1 MKLMKTTKI
10 LGHILFW
17 LSIISVL
24 PAFMVCCEVG
34 EVDFFDILG
43 AVRYSWVMWLFIPIG
58 VCSILIAVVLK
69 SKNLGYKKNIISGC
83 ISIALLFLFGSYFL
97 LFAHVVTYDEKPIMA
112 AEEKAQVSLPDNIKI
127 ASHANDDGK
136 FLITYAKL
144 LDESEKASFE
154 AEISNNEKWSGTLD
168 NRFRGEA
175 PDIISYEAY
184 TFDYFVFY
192 NATLGEYNTFPKA
205 AGSYECVLIAYD
217 KEVGRI
223 LIIDEFTLTTTK

>member
-1 MKLMKTTKI
+1 MKLMKM
-10 LGHILFW
+10 LGWVIFW
-17 LSIISVL
+17 GCFLSIPLS
-24 PAFMVCCEVG
+24 FSMVCKVG
-34 EVDFFDILG
+34 EVEIFSAPGL
-43 AVRYSWVMWLFIPIG
+43 VRYSWVMWLFIPIG

-97 LFAHVVTYDEKPIMA
+97 LFAHVVTYDEKPIIA

-154 AEISNNEKWSGTLD
+154 AEISVNSKWSDTLD

-175 PDIISYEAY
+175 PGIISYEAY

-223 LIIDEFTLTTTK
+223 LIIDEFILTTTK

>member
-1 MKLMKTTKI
+1 MKLMKM
-10 LGHILFW
+10 LGWVIFW
-17 LSIISVL
+17 GCFLSIPLS
-24 PAFMVCCEVG
+24 FSMVCKVG
-34 EVDFFDILG
+34 EVEIFSAPGL
-43 AVRYSWVMWLFIPIG
+43 VRYSWVMWLFIPIG
-58 VCSILIAVVLK
+58 VCSILIAVILK

-97 LFAHVVTYDEKPIMA
+97 LFAHVVTYDEKPIIA
-112 AEEKAQVSLPDNIKI
+112 AEEKASISLPDDIKI
-127 ASHANDDGK
+127 ASNAKGENK
-136 FLITYAKL
+136 FSITYAKL

-154 AEISNNEKWSGTLD
+154 AEISVNSKWSDTLD

-175 PDIISYEAY
+175 PGIISYEAY

-223 LIIDEFTLTTTK
+223 LIIDEFILTTTK

>member
-1 MKLMKTTKI
+1 MKTTKI

-24 PAFMVCCEVG
+24 PAFIVCCEVG
-34 EVDFFDILG
+34 EIDFFDILG

-58 VCSILIAVVLK
+58 ICSIVIALVLK
-69 SKNLGYKKNIISGC
+69 SQNQGYKKNIISGC

-97 LFAHVVTYDEKPIMA
+97 LFAGVVTYDEKPIIA
-112 AEEKAQVSLPDNIKI
+112 AEEKAQVSLPDNLRI

-136 FLITYAKL
+136 FSITYAKL

-154 AEISNNEKWSGTLD
+154 AEITVNQKWSNTLD
-168 NRFRGEA
+168 SDFQTTA

-192 NATLGEYNTFPKA
+192 NATLGEYNTFPKM
-205 AGSYECVLIAYD
+205 AGSYECVLVAYD

-223 LIIDEFTLTTTK
+223 LIIDEFTLTTAK

>member
-1 MKLMKTTKI
+1 M
-10 LGHILFW
+10 LGWVIFW
-17 LSIISVL
+17 GCFLSIPLS
-24 PAFMVCCEVG
+24 FSMVCKVG
-34 EVDFFDILG
+34 EVEIFSAPGL
-43 AVRYSWVMWLFIPIG
+43 VRYSWVMWLFIPIG

-97 LFAHVVTYDEKPIMA
+97 LFAHVVTYDEKPIIA

-154 AEISNNEKWSGTLD
+154 AEISVNSKWSDTLD

-175 PDIISYEAY
+175 PGIISYEAY

-223 LIIDEFTLTTTK
+223 LIIDEFILTTTK

>member
-1 MKLMKTTKI
+1 M
-10 LGHILFW
+10 LGWVIFW
-17 LSIISVL
+17 GCFLSIPLS
-24 PAFMVCCEVG
+24 FSMVCKVG
-34 EVDFFDILG
+34 EVEIFSAPGL
-43 AVRYSWVMWLFIPIG
+43 VRYSWIMWLFIPIG
-58 VCSILIAVVLK
+58 VCSILIAVILK
-69 SKNLGYKKNIISGC
+69 SQNQGYRKNIVSGC

-97 LFAHVVTYDEKPIMA
+97 LFARVVTYDEKPIIA

-154 AEISNNEKWSGTLD
+154 VEISNNEKWSDTLD

-175 PDIISYEAY
+175 PGIISYEAY

-223 LIIDEFTLTTTK
+223 LIIDEFILTTTK

>member
-17 LSIISVL
+17 LSIISLL
-24 PAFMVCCEVG
+24 PAFMVCCAVG

-58 VCSILIAVVLK
+58 VCSILIAVILK

-83 ISIALLFLFGSYFL
+83 ISITLLFLFGSYFL
-97 LFAHVVTYDEKPIMA
+97 LFAHVVTYDEKPIIA
-112 AEEKAQVSLPDNIKI
+112 VEEKASISLPDDIKI
-127 ASHANDDGK
+127 ASNAKGENK
-136 FLITYAKL
+136 FSITYAKL
-144 LDESEKASFE
+144 LNESEKASFE
-154 AEISNNEKWSGTLD
+154 AEISVNSKWSDTLD

-223 LIIDEFTLTTTK
+223 LIIDEFILTTTK

>member
-1 MKLMKTTKI
+1 MKLMKM
-10 LGHILFW
+10 LGWVIFW
-17 LSIISVL
+17 GCFLSIPLSFSI
-24 PAFMVCCEVG
+24 VCKVG
-34 EVDFFDILG
+34 EVEIFSAPGL
-43 AVRYSWVMWLFIPIG
+43 VRYSWVMWLFIPIG
-58 VCSILIAVVLK
+58 VCSILIAVILK

-97 LFAHVVTYDEKPIMA
+97 LFAHVVTYDEKPIIA

-154 AEISNNEKWSGTLD
+154 AEISVNSKWSDTLD

-205 AGSYECVLIAYD
+205 AGSYECVLIADD

-223 LIIDEFTLTTTK
+223 LIIDEFILTKTK

>member
-1 MKLMKTTKI
+1 MKLMKM
-10 LGHILFW
+10 LGWVIFW
-17 LSIISVL
+17 GCFLSIPLS
-24 PAFMVCCEVG
+24 FSMVCKVG
-34 EVDFFDILG
+34 EVEIFSAPGL
-43 AVRYSWVMWLFIPIG
+43 VRYSWVMWLFIPIG
-58 VCSILIAVVLK
+58 VCSILIAVILK

-83 ISIALLFLFGSYFL
+83 ISIALLFLFGSYFI
-97 LFAHVVTYDEKPIMA
+97 LFAHVVTYDEKPIIA
-112 AEEKAQVSLPDNIKI
+112 AEEKASISLPDDIKI
-127 ASHANDDGK
+127 ASHAKGENK
-136 FLITYAKL
+136 FSITYAKL

-154 AEISNNEKWSGTLD
+154 AEISVNSKWSDTLD

-223 LIIDEFTLTTTK
+223 LIIDEFILTTTK